1 MLLQPYLV
9 LDYKDLSSIKNE
21 KSLKKP
27 CAKVKCD
34 AGLRGYEGD
43 LEEICGLCIASNDTL
58 LQFENSM
65 CEASDLLNDYYG
77 SDLVEGYLSSDIRDL
92 EKDDFSFHMD
102 SGIQFVIKVLKEVA
116 RSYNANDGKDMGTSF
131 LRGLPFMSWCN
142 PTGFQIGRFDGCF
155 KMIV

>member
-1 MLLQPYLV
+1 MPKTALGWRLLLQPYLV

-116 RSYNANDGKDMGTSF
+116 RSYNAEE
-131 LRGLPFMSWCN
+131 CAY
-142 PTGFQIGRFDGCF
+142 
-155 KMIV
+155 